1 MLVSLLLGGSA
12 GEGDGL
18 GLGGETL
25 LLGSV
30 LAAEE
35 GDGTD
40 GGGDDEA
47 EDDGDDDAGSV
58 EGVVEIH
65 ADVEVVGIV
74 CASHSGVALTGGD
87 GGGNAGV
94 GDNAALDGLGVALGG
109 GLDAGGEAISSRTR
123 AARCGLGSIGLLC
136 GLLGGGLVGSGN
148 VHGSVSF
155 PELASLAHVV
165 TAAQCVL

>member
-12 GEGDGL
+12 GESDGL

-40 GGGDDEA
+40 GRGDDDA
-47 EDDGDDDAGSV
+47 EDDGNDDAGSV
-58 EGVVEIH
+58 ESVVEIH

-74 CASHSGVALTGGD
+74 CASHAGVALTGGD

-109 GLDAGGEAISSRTR
+109 GFDTGGEAFGSLPWTT
-123 AARCGLGSIGLLC
+123 RCGLGSIGLLC
-136 GLLGGGLVGSGN
+136 GLGGGLVGSGN

-165 TAAQCVL
+165 TSVQCVL